1 MPKPWKGKL
10 ALDVRDA
17 TSDWTPFVQP
27 TAPDNAPNV
36 LFIVWDDV
44 GYGAMDVFGGPI
56 ETPTM
61 RRIAETGLRYSNFHT
76 TALCSPTRSSMLTGR
91 NATSNGMA
99 CITEGA
105 DGFPGS
111 SARIPFENGT
121 IAEVL
126 NARGWNTY
134 ALGKWHLTP
143 AEELDASAWKNRWPL
158 GRGFERFYGFLAAE
172 TNQWYPDLTY
182 DNHYVEPPYLPE
194 EGYHLSKD
202 IVDKAIEFIRDA
214 KTVAP
219 DKPWFM
225 YFCPGC
231 SHAPHHVFKEWADKY
246 KDKGTFDMGYEVIR
260 ESILANQKKLGI
272 LPENVELS
280 PINPHGEPHTT
291 SPDGKPWP
299 LLDWVRPWDSLIDDE
314 KRLFIR
320 MAEVYAGFVSY
331 TDNEIGRLL
340 DYLEESGQLDN
351 TIIIVIS
358 DNGASGEGGPN
369 GSVNENKF
377 FNNIP
382 DAIEENIKHLDELGS
397 PTTYNHYCTGWAWA
411 FDTPFPYWK
420 RFAGYEGGVADMCL
434 VAWPRGITAQN
445 KVRHQYIHTVD
456 IVPTIYDLLGIDPP
470 EVLKGYTQSP
480 IEGESFRRTIDDPD
494 ASERETQF
502 YSMLGQ
508 RAIYHQGWLANTVHP
523 PLSGWGNYAGDVWEL
538 YNLKEDRAQM
548 NNVANQHPDKLELLK
563 GLWSFAAGVY
573 NGLPLDDRTALEIFS
588 VPRPQPSKPRGRYI
602 YYPNTAVVPE
612 SIAVNTH
619 GRSYGIAA
627 GVVVDTIDAEGA
639 LFAQGHL
646 LGGHSLYIQDKRL
659 HYVYNWLG
667 EDIQKVTSHVEIS
680 AGRHVFTAGFNKT
693 GQDPQTKSA
702 LGTLTLLIDT
712 EQVGQAEIRTQPGG
726 FGISGSGLCVGR
738 DPGSPVSPDYQ
749 SPFTFTGGTIE
760 GVVVDV
766 TGEPYIDYEKEVM
779 AWILRD

>member
-10 ALDVRDA
+10 AMDVRDA
-17 TSDWTPFVQP
+17 TPDWTPFVQP

-61 RRIAETGLRYSNFHT
+61 RRIAEKGLRYSNFHT
-76 TALCSPTRSSMLTGR
+76 TALCSPTRSSVLTGR
-91 NATSNGMA
+91 NATSNNMA
-99 CITEGA
+99 CVTEGTN
-105 DGFPGS
+105 GFPGS
-111 SARIPFENGT
+111 SGRLPFENGT

-126 NARGWNTY
+126 NERGWNTY
-134 ALGKWHLTP
+134 CVGKWHLTP
-143 AEELDASAWKNRWPL
+143 SEELDASAWKNRWPL
-158 GRGFERFYGFLAAE
+158 GRGFERFYGFLGGE
-172 TNQWYPDLTY
+172 TSQWYPDLTY
-182 DNHYVEPPYLPE
+182 DNHPVEPPYLPE

-202 IVDKAIEFIRDA
+202 LVDKAIEFIRDA

-231 SHAPHHVFKEWADKY
+231 GHAPHHVFKEWTDKY
-246 KDKGTFDMGYEVIR
+246 KGKFDMGYEAIR

-280 PINPHGEPHTT
+280 PINPHGEPQIS

-299 LLDWVRPWDSLIDDE
+299 QLDWVRPWDSLTEDE
-314 KRLFIR
+314 KKLFVR

-331 TDNEIGRLL
+331 TDNEIGHLI

-351 TIIIVIS
+351 TIIVAIS
-358 DNGASGEGGPN
+358 DNGASAEGGPN

-382 DAIEENIKHLDELGS
+382 DSIEENLKHLDELGS
-397 PTTYNHYCTGWAWA
+397 TTTYNHYCTGWAWA

-420 RFAGYEGGVADMCL
+420 RFAGYEGGIADMCL
-434 VAWPRGITAQN
+434 VAWPQSISERN
-445 KVRHQYIHTVD
+445 EVRHQYIHAVD

-480 IEGESFRRTIDDPD
+480 IEGESFRRTIDDPS
-494 ASERETQF
+494 APERETQF

-523 PLSGWGNYAGDVWEL
+523 PLSGWGNYATDVWEL

-548 NNVANQHPDKLELLK
+548 NNVADQHPDKLELLK

-588 VPRPQPSKPRGRYI
+588 VPRPQPSKPRDRYI

-612 SIAVNTH
+612 SVAVNAH

-627 GVVVDTIDAEGA
+627 GVVVDTIDAEGS
-639 LFAQGHL
+639 LFAHGHL
-646 LGGHSLYIQDKRL
+646 LGGHSLYIKDKRL

-667 EDIQKVTSHVEIS
+667 EDIQKVTSNVEIS
-680 AGRHVFTAGFNKT
+680 TGRHVFTAGFNKT
-693 GQDPQTKSA
+693 GEDPQTRSA
-702 LGTLTLLIDT
+702 LGTLTLFIDT
-712 EQVGQAEIRTQPGG
+712 EQVGQAEIKTQPGSFG
-726 FGISGSGLCVGR
+726 FGGGLCIGR
-738 DPGSPVSPDYQ
+738 DPGSPVSPDYT

-760 GVVVDV
+760 RVVVDV
-766 TGEPYIDYEKEVM
+766 AGKPYIDYEKEVM